1 MSDSDP
7 LLATLVEEAAD
18 NPATLGLLL
27 TGSRSV
33 GHSMPDSDY
42 DLVWVLTDRAYEDRS
57 QAGGTRERR
66 KLNGGALAD
75 VVYSCPQNLGQIARE
90 PGWWTPGYA
99 TARVLV
105 DKTGEVER
113 LLDVIAVIPPDRA
126 AGVAADAFD
135 GYLNAFV
142 RSVKAWRR
150 GDELGA
156 RLQAAESVTYL
167 VRALF
172 ALEGLW
178 APYHD
183 RIAGRLGVLDAQG
196 WAPGSLQRTL
206 FELVRS
212 GDPRLQQRLEREVEA
227 LMAARGITP
236 DPDWDDTL
244 QRVRAYRFARR
255 RRRAEP
261 DEEPLRADATDEDIA
276 RRAYEISLSEDAGT
290 PDENWARA
298 QAELR
303 PADAGERI

>member
-1 MSDSDP
+1 VSDP
-7 LLATLVEEAAD
+7 LLEQLIAQAAD
-18 NPATLGLLL
+18 DRDTLGLLL

-42 DLVWVLTDRAYEDRS
+42 DLVWVLTDRAYERRAEES
-57 QAGGTRERR
+57 GTREKRTLDR
-66 KLNGGALAD
+66 GVLLD
-75 VVYSCPQNLGQIARE
+75 VVYSCPLNLAQIARE

-99 TARVLV
+99 SARVLV
-105 DKTGEVER
+105 DKTGEVEQ
-113 LLDVIAVIPPDRA
+113 LLDVIAVIAPERVQ
-126 AGVAADAFD
+126 GVAADAFD
-135 GYLNAFV
+135 GYVNAFV

-167 VRALF
+167 VRTLF

-183 RIAGRLGVLDAQG
+183 RLAGRLDVLDAQG

-227 LMAARGITP
+227 LMSSRGIEP
-236 DPDWDDTL
+236 DPDWTETL
-244 QRVRAYRFARR
+244 ERVRAYRFARR
-255 RRRAEP
+255 RRRGAPEERLRNEP
-261 DEEPLRADATDEDIA
+261 TDDDIA
-276 RRAYEISLSEDAGT
+276 RRAYEISLRDDAGT
-290 PDENWARA
+290 SDENWARA
-298 QAELR
+298 EAELR
-303 PADAGERI
+303 PRQ

>member
-1 MSDSDP
+1 
-7 LLATLVEEAAD
+7 
-18 NPATLGLLL
+18 
-27 TGSRSV
+27 
-33 GHSMPDSDY
+33 MPDSDY
-42 DLVWVLTDRAYEDRS
+42 DLVWVLTDRAYERRAEDS
-57 QAGGTRERR
+57 GTREKRT
-66 KLNGGALAD
+66 LDGGVLLD
-75 VVYSCPQNLGQIARE
+75 LVFSCPANLAQIARE

-99 TARVLV
+99 SARVLV

-113 LLDVIAVIPPDRA
+113 LLDVIAVIAPERA
-126 AGVAADAFD
+126 PGVAADAFD
-135 GYLNAFV
+135 GYVNAFV

-167 VRALF
+167 VRTLF

-183 RIAGRLGVLDAQG
+183 RLAGRLDVLEGQG

-227 LMAARGITP
+227 LMLSRGIVP
-236 DPDWDDTL
+236 DPDWADTL
-244 QRVRAYRFARR
+244 ERVRAYRFARR
-255 RRRAEP
+255 RRRGAAP
-261 DEEPLRADATDEDIA
+261 DERLRDEPADADVA
-276 RRAYEISLSEDAGT
+276 RRAYEISLREDAGT

-298 QAELR
+298 EEELR
-303 PADAGERI
+303 AGQ